1 MKSGFRTIL
10 AATLGAFGLG
20 AGHSVAAASSSARTI
35 AVAKASEQSSR
46 EIVADQIGG
55 SILRGLFRNNG
66 TPPDVWGRSRAC
78 ARMVARNRALAAGR
92 RR

>member
-1 MKSGFRTIL
+1 MKGAFRALVAGTM
-10 AATLGAFGLG
+10 AAFGLG
-20 AGHSVAAASSSARTI
+20 AGHTAAAASSTARVV

-78 ARMVARNRALAAGR
+78 ARMVARNRAIAAGR